1 MIHESAQWQDIRV
14 ASYCFGLVAWKEAQ
28 LLLLLLL
35 SLRKEGR
42 IGYPGGNTALCCLSA
57 CLLACLL
64 DRLAR
69 IEISISIIIT
79 TYQFMT
85 AIHTCRLHFSFF
97 SLMEESED
105 LRGDHSG

>member
-1 MIHESAQWQDIRV
+1 METKLFA
-14 ASYCFGLVAWKEAQ
+14 
-28 LLLLLLL
+28 
-35 SLRKEGR
+35 
-42 IGYPGGNTALCCLSA
+42 A

-97 SLMEESED
+97 SLVEESED
-105 LRGDHSG
+105 SRGDQRWVRGESGVEECEVEM

>member
-1 MIHESAQWQDIRV
+1 MEGSTIIIIIII
-14 ASYCFGLVAWKEAQ
+14 
-28 LLLLLLL
+28 
-35 SLRKEGR
+35 KEGR
-42 IGYPGGNTALCCLSA
+42 EDWIPGWEQSSLLFV

-97 SLMEESED
+97 SLVDESED